1 MSLADVAAAWIGYA
15 VIAGACVVKLPQIL
29 LIVSNSSAEGLSEAA
44 AALDAIAA
52 SSFSYYNV
60 LKGYPIAGWGEQAIV
75 AVQATI
81 VLILVW
87 VYRGHHLKLRFGLF
101 GLWIALSTA
110 ILLEGHEYHVLL
122 NILGASPTAMTVIS
136 RIPQIMLNWQSGQT
150 GQLSLI
156 TFFLQFLGSVARF
169 LTTLQLLGNDPLSL
183 ISHSVGAILNLVVVF
198 QIVAHHNQLK
208 AGVKPVKISVVP
220 LAKSV

>member
-1 MSLADVAAAWIGYA
+1 MSLADVAANWIGYA
-15 VIAGACVVKLPQIL
+15 VIAGACVVKVPQIL
-29 LIVSNSSAEGLSEAA
+29 LIVSNASAEGLSEAA

-52 SSFSYYNV
+52 SSFTYYNL
-60 LKGYPIAGWGEQAIV
+60 LKGFPISGWGEQGIV

-87 VYRGHHLKLRFGLF
+87 VYRGNNLKQRFALF
-101 GLWIALSTA
+101 ALWIAISVA

-122 NILGASPTAMTVIS
+122 TVLGVSPTAMTAVS
-136 RIPQIMLNWQSGQT
+136 RIPQILLNWQSGQT

-156 TFFLQFLGSVARF
+156 TFFLQFLGSVARL

-183 ISHSVGAILNLVVVF
+183 ISHSVGAVLNLIVVF
-198 QIVAHHNQLK
+198 QIMAHHNQLK
-208 AGVKPVKISVVP
+208 AAVSPAKITIVP
-220 LAKSV
+220 LEKTV